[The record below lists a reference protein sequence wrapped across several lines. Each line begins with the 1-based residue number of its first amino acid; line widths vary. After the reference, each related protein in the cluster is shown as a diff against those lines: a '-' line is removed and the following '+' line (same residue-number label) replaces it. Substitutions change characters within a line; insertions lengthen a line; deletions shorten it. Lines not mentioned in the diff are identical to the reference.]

1 MKIINCRNVNDGFIK
16 GMDLL
21 GTIPSSEFLSSRA
34 GEVVDALE
42 PVATVFHSPLERVLF
57 EDVRK
62 ANPFFH
68 LIESL
73 WMLFGAKDLDYIEY
87 YNKRMR
93 EYSDDGTTL
102 QGAYGYRWRE
112 HFGVDQL
119 HLIIERLKK
128 DPSDR
133 RSVLQ
138 MWDPKTDLD
147 KVSKDVPCNTVIYFK
162 VRKGCLDMTVSN
174 RSNDIIWG
182 TFGANVVHMSIL
194 HEYMAYSIGVPLGI
208 YTQVSDSFHAYTN
221 IFNDMYHALYQQD
234 TFDFYNMKH
243 YSNPYENKAINTYPL
258 INTNRKTWDTDLS
271 KFLNRPAMSDPNK
284 FTDPFFTEVACPMQD
299 AWYLYKQ
306 GEYEESLIEVQG
318 CNSSDWATAGYNW
331 LERAINNKNNQ

>member
-1 MKIINCRNVNDGFIK
+1 MKIINCNNVNDGFIK
-16 GMDLL
+16 GKDLL
-21 GTIPSSEFLSSRA
+21 GTIPASEYLDSRA
-34 GEVVDALE
+34 GQVVDALE
-42 PVATVFHSPLERVLF
+42 PVATVFNKPLERVLF
-57 EDVRK
+57 EEVRK

-128 DPSDR
+128 DPNDR

-147 KVSKDVPCNTVIYFK
+147 KQSKDVPCNTVIYFK
-162 VRKGCLDMTVSN
+162 VRNGCLDMTVSN

-182 TFGANVVHMSIL
+182 TFGANIVHMSIL
-194 HEYMAYSIGVPLGI
+194 QEYMAYSIGVPLGK
-208 YTQVSDSFHAYTN
+208 YTQISDSFHAYTE
-221 IFNDMYHALYQQD
+221 IYEDMYRSLYVQD
-234 TFDFYNMKH
+234 AFDFYNMKE

-258 INTNRKTWDTDLS
+258 INTTREAWDKDLS
-271 KFLNRPAMSDPNK
+271 KFLNRSPMSDPSK
-284 FTDPFFTEVACPMQD
+284 FTDPFFIEVACPMQD

-306 GEYEESLIEVQG
+306 GEYEESLIEIQG
-318 CNSSDWATAGYNW
+318 CCASDWGTAGYNW
-331 LERAINNKNNQ
+331 LERSINNKNDK